1 MLASP
6 VESVLSF
13 LSALALSLVLISPA
27 QAARVPDLYTAE
39 VDAGLAEERQLEVA
53 LNQVM
58 VKLSG
63 RTDITAEPG
72 AAVMR
77 DNAAL
82 LLDSREDTAA
92 GVRVRF
98 DAASLSR
105 LMANLGLP
113 LLPEER
119 LELLVWIARQQG
131 EATAFVEPDA
141 ASYQTLNRGAQRRGL
156 PLLIPLLDLQD
167 QLALSADQLAALDQ
181 GAIVEASSRYPF
193 DALLI
198 GVYRGDRIDWT
209 LWQQGQQLRAQSGTD
224 APALLQL
231 IGRIA
236 DRLYGVETRAPTP
249 LNLQPSAPL
258 TGSAAAA
265 TTGALEDLPPVEVGP
280 YQPEGEEVLIE
291 GVAGAAEYLA
301 ITGALRQSE
310 GILSVISAG
319 ESGARLRLIVQAAPE
334 ANLDALLAQ
343 AGLVKLG
350 AQRYRW
356 VGPTTQP

>member
-1 MLASP
+1 MPASH
-6 VESVLSF
+6 VETT
-13 LSALALSLVLISPA
+13 LSLLSSLLLSLLLISPL
-27 QAARVPDLYTAE
+27 QAARVPDLYSAE
-39 VDAGLAEERQLEVA
+39 VDAGLPEERQLEAA

-63 RTDITAEPG
+63 RAGITAVPG

-82 LLDSREDTAA
+82 LLDSLEDRAT
-92 GVRVRF
+92 GTRVRF

-119 LELLVWIARQQG
+119 PELLVWMARQQG

-209 LWQQGQQLRAQSGTD
+209 LWQQGQQLREQSGTD

-236 DRLYGVETRAPTP
+236 DRLYGVDTKAPTAP
-249 LNLQPSAPL
+249 NLQSSASL

-265 TTGALEDLPPVEVGP
+265 SPV
-280 YQPEGEEVLIE
+280 LWRIC
-291 GVAGAAEYLA
+291 L
-301 ITGALRQSE
+301 
-310 GILSVISAG
+310 
-319 ESGARLRLIVQAAPE
+319 RLR
-334 ANLDALLAQ
+334 
-343 AGLVKLG
+343 
-350 AQRYRW
+350 W
-356 VGPTTQP
+356 GPTSRRGRRCSLRGSPVPRNIWRSPAPCARVRAFCR